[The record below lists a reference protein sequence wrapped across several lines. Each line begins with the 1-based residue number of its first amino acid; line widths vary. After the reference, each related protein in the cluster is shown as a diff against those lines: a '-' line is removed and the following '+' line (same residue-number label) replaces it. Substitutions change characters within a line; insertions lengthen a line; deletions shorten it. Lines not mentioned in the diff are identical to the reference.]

1 MKPVLR
7 TKVLIVDDEES
18 IRVNFKAFLE
28 EEGHSVE
35 TAEDYKSAME
45 IISRTELNLVIADI
59 ILGDHSGIDILKA
72 VKNINMNC
80 PVIIITGAPNIETAS
95 EAVRIGA
102 FDYLTKPIRKI
113 LLLKVVKH
121 AIYQKALED
130 EKERYRSNLEA
141 IFKSLESAI
150 VTVDN
155 DLRVLEVNDAIKSI
169 CGLSPQKIRGKILGE
184 IQIPCNRSC
193 HTALSET
200 IKKRSTIKEL
210 RVNCKHEGN
219 SDQVVMLNCSPLL
232 IQDHKSNG
240 AVLLIRDVTRLTH
253 LERELGERHQFHNI
267 IGKSKKMQDLFKF
280 LEDLSDLDTTVLVTG
295 ESGTGKE
302 LVSNALHYNGI
313 RSAKPFVKV
322 NCSTLAE
329 NLLESELFGHA
340 KGAFT
345 GAVTDKVGRFQLAD
359 GGTILLDEI
368 GDISPRIQQKL
379 LRVLQEMEFEK
390 VGDSHTL
397 KVDVRVIAATNC
409 DLKKK
414 IKIGAFREDLY
425 YRLKVIVI
433 DLPPLRKRVEDIP
446 LLIDHFCLLFNR
458 KFKKTIQDLNDEVL
472 DIFIRYP
479 WPGNIRE
486 LEHALEHAFILCHD
500 SVIRIEHLPSE
511 IKEFLSKK
519 DSGFSLSPEE
529 DRQRIFQAL
538 NDTDWNKAKAARIL
552 RISRPTLYSK
562 MGKYNINHRQK

>member
-1 MKPVLR
+1 MR

-28 EEGHSVE
+28 EQGHSVE
-35 TAEDYKSAME
+35 TAEDYKSAMA
-45 IISRTELNLVIADI
+45 IISRTEHDLVIADI
-59 ILGDHSGIDILKA
+59 ILGDHTGIDILRA
-72 VKNINMNC
+72 VKNANMQC
-80 PVIIITGAPNIETAS
+80 PVIIITGAPNIETAT
-95 EAVRIGA
+95 EAVRLGA

-113 LLLKVVKH
+113 MLLKIVEH
-121 AIYQKALED
+121 ALYQKALED

-141 IFKSLESAI
+141 IFRSLESAI
-150 VTVDN
+150 ITVDN
-155 DLRVLEVNDAIKSI
+155 DLRIIEVNEAIKNI
-169 CGLSPQKIRGKILGE
+169 CGISPQKIRGKILSKM
-184 IQIPCNRSC
+184 QTPCNRSC

-200 IKKRSTIKEL
+200 LKKRNTIKEL
-210 RVNCKHEGN
+210 RVNCKHNEHL
-219 SDQVVMLNCSPLL
+219 DQVVMLNCSPLL

-280 LEDLSDLDTTVLVTG
+280 IEDLSDLDTTVLVTG

-345 GAVTDKVGRFQLAD
+345 GAVKDKVGRFQLAD

-379 LRVLQEMEFEK
+379 LRVLHEREFER
-390 VGDSHTL
+390 VGDSHTR

-409 DLKKK
+409 DLKQK

-425 YRLKVIVI
+425 YRLKVVVI
-433 DLPPLRKRVEDIP
+433 DLPPLRQRVEDIP
-446 LLIDHFCLLFNR
+446 LLTDHFCRFFNR
-458 KFKKTIQDLNDEVL
+458 KFKKTIHGVIDEVL
-472 DIFIRYP
+472 DTFIRYP

-486 LEHALEHAFILCHD
+486 LENAFEHAFILCHD
-500 SVIRIEHLPSE
+500 RVIKTDHLPSE
-511 IKEFLSKK
+511 IKEFLPKK
-519 DSGFSLSPEE
+519 GSGSRLSPED
-529 DRQRIFQAL
+529 DRQKIYQAL

-552 RISRPTLYSK
+552 RISRPTLYIK
-562 MGKYNINHRQK
+562 MEKYNINHHYK